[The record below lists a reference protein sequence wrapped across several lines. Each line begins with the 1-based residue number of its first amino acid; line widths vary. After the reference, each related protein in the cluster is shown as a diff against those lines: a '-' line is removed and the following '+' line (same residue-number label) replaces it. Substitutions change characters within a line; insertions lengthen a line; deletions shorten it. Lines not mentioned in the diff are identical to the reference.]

1 MAAPALPSNKPPSL
15 QRRGTTTSTL
25 IIPSRTGHRRTLIDY
40 FVKAASGSY
49 SDISIGNVMWN
60 RIYDNLTQATLVGD
74 VTERYENKGL
84 LRYLAS
90 IIPDFPFPTAAHDED
105 IVIARAAAPT
115 RIDAYFRDTT
125 EGDVVSHTV
134 AGGSMATR
142 HLLIINL
149 TNASAISATGTY
161 YFDQL
166 DMPSGLT
173 PFSEGTD
180 IVAGARRM
188 APNQRFTCYAI
199 AGDFPK
205 AGSSKTTR
213 VHLLEEQIE
222 LFTSENG
229 EGLLA
234 DPDQGNELAFDLK
247 APSLFR
253 LPEPYIFEPNKLY
266 SFKAEASY
274 DGTNALAAG
283 SQKLILIGI
292 REWIA

>member
-1 MAAPALPSNKPPSL
+1 MAAPVLPSNKPPSL
-15 QRRGTTTSTL
+15 QRRGTTTASL

-40 FVKAASGSY
+40 FVKASSGSY
-49 SDISIGNVMWN
+49 SDISIGNVIWN

-74 VTERYENKGL
+74 LSERYENKGF
-84 LRYLAS
+84 LRFLAS
-90 IIPDFPFPTAAHDED
+90 IIPDFPFPTAAQDED
-105 IVIARAAAPT
+105 IVIARAASPT

-125 EGDVVSHTV
+125 EGDVVSHTM
-134 AGGSMATR
+134 AGGSMATK

-149 TNASAISATGTY
+149 ANGSDIKASASY
-161 YFDQL
+161 SFDSL
-166 DMPSGLT
+166 DMPPGLT

-188 APNQRFTCYAI
+188 APNQRFTCYVI

-213 VHLLEEQIE
+213 VHILEEQIE
-222 LFTSENG
+222 LFTSENV

-234 DPDQGNELAFDLK
+234 DPDQGNELSFNLK

-253 LPEPYIFEPNKLY
+253 LPEPYVFEPNKLY
-266 SFKAEASY
+266 SFKAEAYY
-274 DGTNALAAG
+274 DGTNAIPAS
-283 SQKLILIGI
+283 SQKLFLIGI
-292 REWIA
+292 REYIA

>member
-1 MAAPALPSNKPPSL
+1 MAAPVLPSNKPPSL
-15 QRRGTTTSTL
+15 QRRGTATSTL

-40 FVKAASGSY
+40 FVKASAGSY
-49 SDISIGNVMWN
+49 ADISIGNVVWN
-60 RIYDNLTQATLVGD
+60 RIYDNLTQAVLISD
-74 VTERYENKGL
+74 LTERFENKGF
-84 LRYLAS
+84 LRYLAG
-90 IIPDFPFPTAAHDED
+90 IIPEFPFPTAAQDED

-115 RIDAYFRDTT
+115 RMDAYFRDTT

-134 AGGSMATR
+134 AGGSMATK

-149 TNASAISATGTY
+149 ANNSDIAASGTY
-161 YFDQL
+161 YFDKL

-173 PFSEGTD
+173 PFSEGVD

-188 APNQRFTCYAI
+188 ASNQRFTIYAI

-213 VHLLEEQIE
+213 VHILEEQIE
-222 LFTSENG
+222 LFASENG
-229 EGLLA
+229 EGLLV
-234 DPDQGNELAFDLK
+234 DPDAGNELAFDLK

-253 LPEPYIFEPNKLY
+253 LPDPYVFEPNKLY
-266 SFKAEASY
+266 SFKGEATY
-274 DGTNALAAG
+274 DGTNALSAG

-292 REWIA
+292 REYIA